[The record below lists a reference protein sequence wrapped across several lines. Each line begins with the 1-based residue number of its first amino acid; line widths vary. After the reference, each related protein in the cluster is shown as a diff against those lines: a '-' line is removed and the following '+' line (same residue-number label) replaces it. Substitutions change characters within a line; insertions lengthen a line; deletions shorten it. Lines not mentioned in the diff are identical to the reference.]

1 MNQQNN
7 KLFSL
12 IYGEEVRKA
21 PRTKVIPAEEFSVL
35 QTADEVLSK
44 VESDIQKYRMEI
56 VAETEKL
63 KEQAQKEGF
72 EAGYTEWVEKIA
84 KLEEEIAVVRKD
96 MEQKVLPVAIQA
108 AKKIVNREIEL
119 SNSAILDIVT
129 GTLKA
134 VSQHKKVTIYINQ
147 DDLNVIEANRSQL
160 KQLFENL
167 ESMSI
172 RARSDVKPGGC
183 VIETEVG
190 IINAQLENRW
200 RILEA
205 VFNKLT
211 KAK

>member
-1 MNQQNN
+1 VNQQNN